1 MALEPSKTSEA
12 RPAAT
17 DRATGP
23 VPPPPKPVLLI
34 IDDDEAVRAS
44 IRVIFKSEFD
54 VLVASSGRAA
64 MELLRTRVV
73 DVATLDLDL
82 PETFGIDVLAQLK
95 QHDPLLEVIIMTGQG
110 SLETARQ
117 AIQLGAFA
125 YLTKPFEIQECR
137 RVMRAALERHNRMA
151 GLRALELEMQRR
163 QVEQEIERARSEIYA
178 TVIHDLNSPLT
189 TALGLL
195 ELLRLDMSMLPGS
208 QPLDVA
214 YVEQQLRDASH
225 QLKFCTDIIKR
236 YLGFMRRAPGM
247 VATSDLGDVLF
258 DLRNLVRVHPAAKQN
273 RLLVHVPDERL
284 VAAINGVD
292 LLQVLLNLTANAL
305 QASEQKHHVE
315 VYCRHWTADSA
326 THGLSTGLNDFVLFG
341 ERLKSG
347 RPMVSITVQDDGAGI
362 PAEAL
367 PQVFRSFHTTKA
379 AGQGT
384 GLGLTVIQRI
394 VEENG
399 GALHVHSVVGEGTAF
414 TVFFPLT

>member
-1 MALEPSKTSEA
+1 MAREPFKTSAA
-12 RPAAT
+12 RPAAISPEA
-17 DRATGP
+17 R
-23 VPPPPKPVLLI
+23 PPAKPVLLI
-34 IDDDEAVRAS
+34 IDDDEAVRTA
-44 IRVIFKSEFD
+44 IRVIFKSDFE
-54 VLVASSGRAA
+54 VLLAASGRAA
-64 MELLRTRVV
+64 LELLPTRPVA
-73 DVATLDLDL
+73 VATLDLDL
-82 PETFGIDVLAQLK
+82 PETPGIDVLAQLK
-95 QHDPLLEVIIMTGQG
+95 AQDPLVEVVILTGQG

-137 RVMRAALERHNRMA
+137 RVMRAAWERHNRMA
-151 GLRALELEMQRR
+151 GLRALELEVQRR

-195 ELLRLDMSMLPGS
+195 ELLRLDLSMLPGS
-208 QPLDVA
+208 QPLEVA
-214 YVEQQLRDASH
+214 YVEQQLRDASQ
-225 QLKFCTDIIKR
+225 QLKFCTDIIQR
-236 YLGFMRRAPGM
+236 YLGCLRRAPGV
-247 VATSDLGDVLF
+247 VATADLGDVLV
-258 DLRNLVRVHPAAKQN
+258 DLRNLARVHPAARQN
-273 RLLVHVPDERL
+273 HLLVHVPDERL

-315 VYCRHWTADSA
+315 VYCRHWAADSA
-326 THGLSTGLNDFVLFG
+326 THGLSSGLNDFVLFG

-347 RPMVSITVQDDGAGI
+347 RPLVSITVQDDGAGI
-362 PAEAL
+362 PAAVL
-367 PQVFRSFHTTKA
+367 PEVFQSFHTTKA

-414 TVFFPLT
+414 TVFFPLI